1 MKPTTYSHYVSFK
14 IAPQPKDKKHQSD
27 PRAAHRAPCF
37 PAVSEVHT
45 SCSATSYCLCLL
57 RVCRR
62 LCLAFVLPMA
72 QSTAPWLRPSSLLT
86 RTIGASECPAGIS
99 VTRLLRSS
107 QQQGCRTTSLSE
119 ALSPQTITCF
129 LPVPSTPPQPP
140 HPPPRHPSEKVR
152 TTCTCPS
159 SPIWWICTC
168 CALASA

>member
-45 SCSATSYCLCLL
+45 SCSATSYCLL

-62 LCLAFVLPMA
+62 LCPAFVLPMA

-119 ALSPQTITCF
+119 ALSPQTIMCF